1 MTAYSRRGFR
11 VKLILDEYAD
21 HRKKCFFF
29 VNILRDRYVRN
40 VIQRIWHFFYKDQCS
55 TDDDL
60 FLEIDGFFIPPGES
74 TLVLKEND
82 VIR

>member
-11 VKLILDEYAD
+11 VRLILDNYAD

-29 VNILRDRYVRN
+29 VNILREKSVRN

-55 TDDDL
+55 SHDDL
-60 FLEIDGFFIPPGES
+60 SLEIDGFFIPPGES